1 MSCSSWCSLLCF
13 FFSSV
18 ELTKPLHSMLNCA
31 HVHAAEAARLCA
43 FWKTW
48 NAWRVMKKAL
58 FVPHLSPF
66 PYINAGVARPN
77 MNIGSLHWTT
87 AGSFD
92 KFPTGSRNGFPA
104 VLMVSGWRH
113 FPRVRLPPSAAA
125 GRSVHT
131 FGVPGKQLDANYLP
145 KLGVLGIKL
154 FTWSKVTNSQRLF
167 REACTKKVF
176 LNLVSKSNYVIHC
189 EDKSMS
195 NFLHAPEHY

>member
-1 MSCSSWCSLLCF
+1 MLNIFPDSTFHGQRSHHAQFGLPTLNHWNHSYAFPRHLISEWRNCWWVVVPGVLFYVF

-77 MNIGSLHWTT
+77 MKIGSLHWTT

-92 KFPTGSRNGFPA
+92 KFPTRSRNGFPA

-131 FGVPGKQLDANYLP
+131 FGVPGKQLDAN
-145 KLGVLGIKL
+145 
-154 FTWSKVTNSQRLF
+154 
-167 REACTKKVF
+167 
-176 LNLVSKSNYVIHC
+176 
-189 EDKSMS
+189 
-195 NFLHAPEHY
+195 

>member
-1 MSCSSWCSLLCF
+1 MSCSSWCFSFMF
-13 FFSSV
+13 FFPV

-113 FPRVRLPPSAAA
+113 FPRVRLPPSAAPDVRFTPLVCLA
-125 GRSVHT
+125 NSWMQIT
-131 FGVPGKQLDANYLP
+131 FQ
-145 KLGVLGIKL
+145 
-154 FTWSKVTNSQRLF
+154 NSEF
-167 REACTKKVF
+167 
-176 LNLVSKSNYVIHC
+176 
-189 EDKSMS
+189 
-195 NFLHAPEHY
+195 